1 MNRNNEN
8 GPAEADALSV
18 GISENQAD
26 SGSKDPKKDGLK
38 NRLMAR
44 LAAVAFAEVGEF
56 ETAQEMLRSSKRLQ
70 TVLLVIEGET
80 PDEDTF
86 NYAVRLCQRMEAEID
101 ILQII
106 DRNDNSND
114 YDLLSRRM
122 SLGSTHI
129 VTLLQRLEREN
140 IPFKITI
147 RIGDVNQKLFNYAK
161 RHKDVAVVVLDS
173 PKMKAAPKR
182 DGGWSGLAES
192 LSRQLSIPLVTVFEK
207 QAMGAPS

>member
-1 MNRNNEN
+1 MKRNKEI
-8 GPAEADALSV
+8 GPGEADTPLF
-18 GISENQAD
+18 GISENQAE
-26 SGSKDPKKDGLK
+26 SGSKKSGLK
-38 NRLMAR
+38 NRLMAG
-44 LAAVAFAEVGEF
+44 LAAMAFAEVGEF

-80 PDEDTF
+80 PDQETF
-86 NYAVRLCQRMEAEID
+86 NYALKLCQRMKAEID

-106 DRNDNSND
+106 DRNDNAND

-129 VTLLQRLEREN
+129 VSLLQRLEREN
-140 IPFKITI
+140 VPFKITI

-173 PKMKAAPKR
+173 PKAKADPKR
-182 DGGWSGLAES
+182 DCGWSGLAES

-207 QAMGAPS
+207 QAMSLSS

>member
-1 MNRNNEN
+1 MNRNTEN
-8 GPAEADALSV
+8 GPEEAHASV
-18 GISENQAD
+18 GIPESQID
-26 SGSKDPKKDGLK
+26 SSPKDSKKSGLK

-44 LAAVAFAEVGEF
+44 LAAVAFAEAGEF
-56 ETAQEMLRSSKRLQ
+56 ETAQEMARSSKRLQ

-173 PKMKAAPKR
+173 PKMKASPKR
-182 DGGWSGLAES
+182 DRAWSGLAET
-192 LSRQLSIPLVTVFEK
+192 LSRQLSIPLVTVFDK

>member
-1 MNRNNEN
+1 MNRKNQNR
-8 GPAEADALSV
+8 PREADTPSV
-18 GISENQAD
+18 GISENEVD
-26 SGSKDPKKDGLK
+26 CGSKGSKKGGLK
-38 NRLMAR
+38 DRLMAR
-44 LAAVAFAEVGEF
+44 LAAMAFAEAGEF
-56 ETAQEMLRSSKRLQ
+56 ETAQEMVQSSKRLQ

-86 NYAVRLCQRMEAEID
+86 NYAVKLCQRMDAEID

-106 DRNDNSND
+106 DRNDNSRD

-129 VTLLQRLEREN
+129 VTLLQRLERES

-147 RIGDVNQKLFNYAK
+147 RLGDVNQKLFNYAK

-173 PKMKAAPKR
+173 PKLKAGPKKYS
-182 DGGWSGLAES
+182 GWAGLAES
-192 LSRQLSIPLVTVFEK
+192 LSRQLSIPLVTVFDK
-207 QAMGAPS
+207 QAMSVS

>member
-1 MNRNNEN
+1 MNRNNES
-8 GPAEADALSV
+8 GPEEAQAPFA
-18 GISENQAD
+18 GISESQAGG
-26 SGSKDPKKDGLK
+26 GSKDSKKSGLK

-122 SLGSTHI
+122 SLGSTRI

-173 PKMKAAPKR
+173 PKMKTASKKDR
-182 DGGWSGLAES
+182 VWSGLAES
-192 LSRQLSIPLVTVFEK
+192 LSRQLSIPLVTVFDK
-207 QAMGAPS
+207 QAMSAPS

>member
-1 MNRNNEN
+1 MNRKNEN
-8 GPAEADALSV
+8 GLEEGHVAPV
-18 GISENQAD
+18 GTFDQAD
-26 SGSKDPKKDGLK
+26 SSPKDSKKSGLK

-56 ETAQEMLRSSKRLQ
+56 ETAQEMLRTSKRLQ

-106 DRNDNSND
+106 DRNDTSND

-122 SLGSTHI
+122 SLGSTRI
-129 VTLLQRLEREN
+129 VTLLQRLESEN

-173 PKMKAAPKR
+173 PKMKAAPRR
-182 DGGWSGLAES
+182 DRGWSGLAES
-192 LSRQLSIPLVTVFEK
+192 LSRQLSIPLVTVFDK
-207 QAMGAPS
+207 QAMSMPS

>member
-1 MNRNNEN
+1 MKRNNE
-8 GPAEADALSV
+8 
-18 GISENQAD
+18 
-26 SGSKDPKKDGLK
+26 SGSPEIDAQFFEDLAHSDSKESKKSGLK
-38 NRLMAR
+38 SSLMAR
-44 LAAVAFAEVGEF
+44 LAAVAFAEAGEF
-56 ETAQEMLRSSKRLQ
+56 ETAEELLRSSKRQQ

-80 PDEDTF
+80 PDEGTF
-86 NYAVRLCQRMEAEID
+86 NYAIKLCQRIEAEID

-129 VTLLQRLEREN
+129 VNLLQRLEREN

-173 PKMKAAPKR
+173 PRAKAAPKSDR
-182 DGGWSGLAES
+182 GWSGLAES
-192 LSRQLSIPLVTVFEK
+192 LSRQLSIPLVTVFDK
-207 QAMGAPS
+207 KAMSLS